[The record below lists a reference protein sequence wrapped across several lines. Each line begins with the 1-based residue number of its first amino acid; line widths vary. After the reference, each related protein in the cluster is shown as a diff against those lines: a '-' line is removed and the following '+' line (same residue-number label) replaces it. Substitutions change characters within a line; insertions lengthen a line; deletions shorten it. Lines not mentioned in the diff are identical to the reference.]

1 MRYLFFIKGIIVKL
15 VNIVTSAALIGALS
29 VSPMALAADKPMTDE
44 QKKQIEKVVH
54 DYLVNNP
61 EVLIEASQALQ
72 RKQQDNMRQQARSAI
87 ENNSSQ
93 LFSGKLTTMGNA
105 KGNVTLV
112 EFFDYQCVHCKKMA
126 PVIESLIDK
135 DKNLRVIYKEFP
147 IFGKTSEVASRAAL
161 AAAMQGKYKQFHE
174 ALISKQNRLT
184 DKEVFSVAK
193 KIGLDMKKLK
203 KDMQSKQVTDTL
215 AENKK
220 LAEKMMLMGTP
231 AFVIAKTPNGNYMK
245 GSEPAFIPGA
255 AGEDTLQDLIV
266 RMSK

>member
-1 MRYLFFIKGIIVKL
+1 VKL
-15 VNIVTSAALIGALS
+15 TSIVTSVALIGALS
-29 VSPMALAADKPMTDE
+29 ISPMAMASEKPMSDT
-44 QKKQIEKVVH
+44 QKKPIEKVIH

-72 RKQQDNMRQQARSAI
+72 KKQQDNMRQQARSAI
-87 ENNSSQ
+87 ESNASQ
-93 LFSGKLTTMGNA
+93 LFSGKLTTLGNP

-126 PVIESLIDK
+126 PVVESLLEK

-161 AAAMQGKYKQFHE
+161 AAAMQGKYKEFHE
-174 ALISKQNRLT
+174 VLIVKEKRLS
-184 DKEVFSVAK
+184 DKEIFSVAK
-193 KIGLDMKKLK
+193 KVGLNVKQLK

-231 AFVIAKTPNGNYMK
+231 AFVIAKTPNGTYKK

-255 AGEDTLQDLIV
+255 ASEDTLQDLIV

>member
-1 MRYLFFIKGIIVKL
+1 MRYLFFIKGIDVKL
-15 VNIVTSAALIGALS
+15 TNIVTSAALISALS
-29 VSPMALAADKPMTDE
+29 ISPMAMAAEKPMTSE

-54 DYLVNNP
+54 DYLVSNP

-72 RKQQDNMRQQARSAI
+72 KKQQDNMRQQARAAI
-87 ENNSSQ
+87 ENNASQ
-93 LFSGKLTTMGNA
+93 LFSGQLTTLGNA

-126 PVIESLIDK
+126 PVIDSLLEK

-161 AAAMQGKYKQFHE
+161 AAAMQGKYKPFHE
-174 ALISKQNRLT
+174 ALINQQKRLT
-184 DKEVFSVAK
+184 DKEIFAEAK
-193 KIGLDMKKLK
+193 KVGLDMSKLK
-203 KDMQSKQVTDTL
+203 KDMQSKQVTETL
-215 AENKK
+215 AQNKA

-231 AFVIAKTPNGNYMK
+231 AFVIAKTPNGTYMK

-255 AGEDTLQDLIV
+255 ASEDTLQDLIV

>member
-1 MRYLFFIKGIIVKL
+1 MRSFIFIKGIIVKL
-15 VNIVTSAALIGALS
+15 ASIVSSVALIGALT
-29 VSPMALAADKPMTDE
+29 VSPMAMAADKPITDT
-44 QKKQIEKVVH
+44 QKKQIEKIVH

-72 RKQQDNMRQQARSAI
+72 RKQQDNMRQQAKTAI
-87 ENNSSQ
+87 ENNASQ
-93 LFSGKLTTMGNA
+93 LFSGKLTTLGNP

-126 PVIESLIDK
+126 PVVDSLIEK

-147 IFGKTSEVASRAAL
+147 IFGKTSETASRAAL
-161 AAAMQGKYKQFHE
+161 AAAMQGKYKAFHE
-174 ALISKQNRLT
+174 ALISKQKRLS
-184 DKEVFSVAK
+184 DKDIFSVAK
-193 KIGLDMKKLK
+193 KVGLNLKKLK
-203 KDMQSKQVTDTL
+203 QDMKSKQVTATL

-231 AFVIAKTPNGNYMK
+231 AFIIAKTPKGIYLK

-255 AGEDTLQDLIV
+255 ASEDTLRDLIM